1 MNPNDF
7 EQCPIANILMKICD
21 LEAEERCACD
31 DVCAMLCLP
40 LGLIID
46 VICMCP
52 RYGIYKCEKC
62 NKKPKMIITEPAFKK
77 QLQVKKQIKTQFKKP
92 NFVISQ
98 PVKEE
103 EVRKI

>member
-7 EQCPIANILMKICD
+7 EECPIANILMKICD
-21 LEAEERCACD
+21 LESEERCACD
-31 DVCAMLCLP
+31 DACAALCIP

-52 RYGIYKCEKC
+52 RYGIYKWEKC
-62 NKKPKMIITEPAFKK
+62 NKKPKMIITEANVKK
-77 QLQVKKQIKTQFKKP
+77 QLQVKKQVKTQFKKP

-98 PVKEE
+98 PLKEE
-103 EVRKI
+103 E